1 MLKHGLS
8 LMRIFPS
15 RVLSLYGK
23 IRIQFCLFTENT
35 DQKIPNFGISYAVI
49 RKKWQSL
56 IRLTSRFTAWKV
68 SKYGVFLVH
77 IQSKYRK
84 IRTRKT
90 PYLDTFHG
98 VILKLSFF
106 QRLFMMRPLV
116 NETIKEKKL
125 SKLLPPKNFFFS
137 VTMFWKTAGNKDFAK
152 LKGKNLIRIKS
163 CNPSQDFQQFSEKFY
178 NSDF

>member
-1 MLKHGLS
+1 MRLS

-15 RVLSLYGK
+15 RVPPLYGK

-49 RKKWQSL
+49 RKKWQFL

-90 PYLDTFHG
+90 PYLDTFHA

-116 NETIKEKKL
+116 SETIKKKKL
-125 SKLLPPKNFFFS
+125 SKLLPPKNFLFLWRCS
-137 VTMFWKTAGNKDFAK
+137 EKRLVTKILPNS
-152 LKGKNLIRIKS
+152 KGKT
-163 CNPSQDFQQFSEKFY
+163 
-178 NSDF
+178 